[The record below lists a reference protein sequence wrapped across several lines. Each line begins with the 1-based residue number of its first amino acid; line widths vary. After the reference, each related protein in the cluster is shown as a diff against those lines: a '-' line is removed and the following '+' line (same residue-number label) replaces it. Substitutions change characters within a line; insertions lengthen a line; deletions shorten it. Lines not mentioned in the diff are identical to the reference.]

1 MLSGEHFFPG
11 NVGENMKKQLA
22 VATIVISMLSG
33 CAPAPYRPIV
43 DYGTPKN
50 DYDAD
55 VQDCQ
60 GVASAVQPAN
70 TAAAGA
76 VAGAVL
82 GALLGA
88 AVGLKGHYV
97 ANVAA
102 FGAVDGAA
110 HGLAYGSVEWTR
122 VVNRCMVG
130 RGYNV
135 VG

>member
-1 MLSGEHFFPG
+1 
-11 NVGENMKKQLA
+11 MKKEITAALLA
-22 VATIVISMLSG
+22 FSMLAG

-43 DYGTPKN
+43 DYGTPKH

-55 VQDCQ
+55 LQDCQ

-76 VAGAVL
+76 VAGAIF

-88 AVGLKGHYV
+88 AVGLKGQYV

-102 FGAVDGAA
+102 VGAVNGAA
-110 HGLAYGSVEWTR
+110 NGLVYGSVEWTR

-135 VG
+135 LS

>member
-1 MLSGEHFFPG
+1 
-11 NVGENMKKQLA
+11 MKKFV
-22 VATIVISMLSG
+22 VAAITVALLSG
-33 CAPAPYRPIV
+33 CAPMPYRPLV
-43 DYGTPKN
+43 DNGTPKEN
-50 DYDAD
+50 YDAD
-55 VQDCQ
+55 LQDCQ

-70 TAAAGA
+70 TAAAGP

-102 FGAVDGAA
+102 FGAVNGAA
-110 HGLAYGSVEWTR
+110 HGLAYGSVEWTG

-135 VG
+135 LN

>member
-1 MLSGEHFFPG
+1 MI
-11 NVGENMKKQLA
+11 KKLV
-22 VATIVISMLSG
+22 VATIVVSMLSG

-55 VQDCQ
+55 LQDCQ

-76 VAGAVL
+76 VAGAIF

-88 AVGLKGHYV
+88 AVGLKGQYV

-102 FGAVDGAA
+102 VGAVNGAA
-110 HGLAYGSVEWTR
+110 QGLAYGSVEWTR

-130 RGYNV
+130 RGYNILN
-135 VG
+135 

>member
-1 MLSGEHFFPG
+1 
-11 NVGENMKKQLA
+11 MKKIA
-22 VATIVISMLSG
+22 VAAITVALLSG
-33 CAPAPYRPIV
+33 CAPVPYRPIV
-43 DYGTPKN
+43 DTGTPKGN
-50 DYDAD
+50 YDAD
-55 VQDCQ
+55 LQDCQ
-60 GVASAVQPAN
+60 DVASAVQPAN

-110 HGLAYGSVEWTR
+110 HGLVYGSVEWTG
-122 VVNRCMVG
+122 VVNRCMSG

-135 VG
+135 IGTRAHPIVRRG